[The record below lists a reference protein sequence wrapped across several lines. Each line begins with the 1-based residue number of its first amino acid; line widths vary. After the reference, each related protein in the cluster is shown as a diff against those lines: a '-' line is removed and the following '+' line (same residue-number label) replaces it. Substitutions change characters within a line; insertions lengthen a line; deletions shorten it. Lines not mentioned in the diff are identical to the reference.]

1 VFVYLKSFLFIS
13 DLTGTLTRRYHY
25 VKAILQQILFCISNY
40 FFNFIFYFAIYL
52 RCFNDEILRYNNA
65 NASLLTVV
73 YSVSRYEDIND
84 ARTHNPSPLYESIN
98 SQLVSPVVTAHE
110 PESDYLV
117 PKQYR
122 KEIPKFRES
131 YTEGR
136 VGETPTT
143 KNAEVQTDDNA
154 KTDLN
159 AISKETV
166 SDLALTDPNA
176 NIKFVKKRFASHS
189 YANVLT
195 DKLKEAGQ
203 MGYVIEDRMA
213 MRDEDPDEGGHVTNR
228 DNVEKKKE
236 QDIRSHYVNEGRM
249 VMRDEDRD
257 EEGHV
262 TDNDNVAE
270 KEKDATRSHY
280 MNLRF

>member
-1 VFVYLKSFLFIS
+1 MSRQFYNKYYFVSPIIFLISFFI
-13 DLTGTLTRRYHY
+13 LPFIY
-25 VKAILQQILFCISNY
+25 VVSMMK
-40 FFNFIFYFAIYL
+40 
-52 RCFNDEILRYNNA
+52 YNNA
-65 NASLLTVV
+65 NASRLTVV
-73 YSVSRYEDIND
+73 YSISRYEDIND

-110 PESDYLV
+110 PDSDYLV

-131 YTEGR
+131 YAERR
-136 VGETPTT
+136 VRETPTT

-154 KTDLN
+154 KTDVN

-189 YANVLT
+189 YVNLST

-228 DNVEKKKE
+228 DNVEKKEGKN
-236 QDIRSHYVNEGRM
+236 IRSNYVNEGRM
-249 VMRDEDRD
+249 DMRDEDRD